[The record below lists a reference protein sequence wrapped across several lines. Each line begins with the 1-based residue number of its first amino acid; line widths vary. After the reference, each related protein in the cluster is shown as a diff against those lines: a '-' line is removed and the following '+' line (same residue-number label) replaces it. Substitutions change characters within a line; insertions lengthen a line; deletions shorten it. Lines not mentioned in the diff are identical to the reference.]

1 MFVYDSCMTESDKK
15 HTRNSRQ
22 RRESIDK
29 RLRENVALKLGSKE
43 HEIYFFFQMEIQFEE
58 EVISGRHNYGVGG
71 NEVGPYVQSLNCLTD
86 KLDSILGSTEG
97 SIEERGNFISF
108 FCF

>member
-1 MFVYDSCMTESDKK
+1 
-15 HTRNSRQ
+15 
-22 RRESIDK
+22 
-29 RLRENVALKLGSKE
+29 
-43 HEIYFFFQMEIQFEE
+43 MEIQFEE
-58 EVISGRHNYGVGG
+58 EEIPGRQNYGVGG

-97 SIEERGNFISF
+97 SIEERGNIISF